1 MKTSFAPDRLAD
13 PAIAEAEQ
21 ILRRCV
27 HCGFCT
33 ATCPTFLELGDE
45 RDSPR
50 GRIYMMKGMLER
62 DEPAT
67 ADVVRHIDRCL
78 GCFACMTTCPSGVDY
93 MHLSDMARARV
104 AETYRRPLPE
114 RLLRGLLARLL
125 PYPGRFRA
133 ALIGGRIA
141 KRLGLDRWLGGIRPE
156 LKAMMALMP
165 DEVPAPAA
173 TDRPQLWPAEG
184 TRRGRVA
191 LLAGCAQQ
199 VLAPGINAATIRVLT
214 RHGFE
219 VVVAR
224 EAGCCGALVQHMGLM
239 ERARD
244 QARRN
249 VAAWAALA
257 DQPGGLDAIVVT
269 TSGCGTPIKDYGH
282 LLAGDAY
289 YADRARLVAG
299 LARDVT
305 EVLADLDLTPVRSLP
320 AGLPLAYHAACS
332 LQHGQ
337 KIRDV
342 PKEVLKRLGITPLEP
357 AEPHICCGSAG
368 TYNMLQP
375 ELAGRLGARKAQ
387 NLRRTGAAVVAAGN
401 LGCLTQ
407 IATHMPDARFIH
419 TVELA
424 DWLTGG
430 PVPEALAGAVDGVV

>member
-1 MKTSFAPDRLAD
+1 MELALPRYCSSPLLSTS
-13 PAIAEAEQ
+13 
-21 ILRRCV
+21 
-27 HCGFCT
+27 
-33 ATCPTFLELGDE
+33 
-45 RDSPR
+45 
-50 GRIYMMKGMLER
+50 
-62 DEPAT
+62 
-67 ADVVRHIDRCL
+67 
-78 GCFACMTTCPSGVDY
+78 
-93 MHLSDMARARV
+93 
-104 AETYRRPLPE
+104 
-114 RLLRGLLARLL
+114 
-125 PYPGRFRA
+125 
-133 ALIGGRIA
+133 
-141 KRLGLDRWLGGIRPE
+141 
-156 LKAMMALMP
+156 
-165 DEVPAPAA
+165 A
-173 TDRPQLWPAEG
+173 TDPR
-184 TRRGRVA
+184 
-191 LLAGCAQQ
+191 
-199 VLAPGINAATIRVLT
+199 
-214 RHGFE
+214 
-219 VVVAR
+219 
-224 EAGCCGALVQHMGLM
+224 
-239 ERARD
+239 
-244 QARRN
+244 
-249 VAAWAALA
+249 
-257 DQPGGLDAIVVT
+257 GLDAIVVT

-320 AGLPLAYHAACS
+320 AGLPVAYHAACS

>member
-1 MKTSFAPDRLAD
+1 MKTSFSAAQLAD
-13 PAIAEAEQ
+13 PATAEAES

-62 DEPAT
+62 GEPAN
-67 ADVVRHIDRCL
+67 ADIVRHIDRCL

-93 MHLSDMARARV
+93 MHLSDMARARI
-104 AETYRRPLPE
+104 ADTYTRPLPE

-125 PYPGRFRA
+125 PYPRRFRA
-133 ALIGGRIA
+133 ALIGGTIA
-141 KRLGLDRWLGGIRPE
+141 RRLGLDRLVAGRRPE
-156 LKAMMALMP
+156 LTAMMALMP
-165 DEVPAPAA
+165 DTVPPPAD
-173 TDRPQLWPAEG
+173 TDRPQIWPALGE
-184 TRRGRVA
+184 RRGRVA

-199 VLAPGINAATIRVLT
+199 VLAPGINAAAIRVLT
-214 RHGFE
+214 RHGIE

-224 EAGCCGALVQHMGLM
+224 DAGCCGALVQHMGLVD
-239 ERARD
+239 RARD

-249 VAAWAALA
+249 VSAWARLA
-257 DQPGGLDAIVVT
+257 DDASAGGLDAIVVT

-282 LLAGDAY
+282 LLAGDAH
-289 YADRARLVAG
+289 YAERASRIAALT
-299 LARDVT
+299 RDIT
-305 EVLADLDLTPVRSLP
+305 EVLAGLELVPQRQMPADLPV
-320 AGLPLAYHAACS
+320 AYHAACS

-337 KIRDV
+337 KIRDL
-342 PKEVLKRLGITPLEP
+342 PKDLLKRLGITPHEP
-357 AEPHICCGSAG
+357 MEPHICCGSAG

-375 ELAGRLGARKAQ
+375 ELAGRLGARKAL
-387 NLRRTGAAVVAAGN
+387 NLRRTGATVVAAGN

-407 IATHMPDARFIH
+407 IANHMPEACFVH

-430 PVPEALAGAVDGVV
+430 PVPEALAGRVA